1 MEQKL
6 RGNDTLGQNMQRLRR
21 AAGLTQAQ
29 TAARLQ
35 VQGLDISREI
45 LSQMESGRYNIPV
58 PVLKALKEL
67 YKAESYDEFFQGL

>member
-6 RGNDTLGQNMQRLRR
+6 RRNDTLGQNMQRLRR

-67 YKAESYDEFFQGL
+67 HKAESYDEFFQGL

>member
-6 RGNDTLGQNMQRLRR
+6 RRNDTRGQNMQRLRQ